1 MDSMLSAIRS
11 KRGAGAMDGKEAMEG
26 KPQAGGEMKSLV
38 DSLDE
43 GQKQELLAL
52 LGGSQQE
59 PSKIE
64 IEIEKGG
71 PTDAE
76 KKMIEKRAMSEQEM
90 PESES
95 DEVALS
101 MIDRDSL
108 RKAEGNVKPRGLG
121 DRAKMAMAQKLK
133 EKGVIK

>member
-11 KRGAGAMDGKEAMEG
+11 KRGAGAMEGKEAMDG
-26 KPQAGGEMKSLV
+26 KPHAGGEMKSLV

-76 KKMIEKRAMSEQEM
+76 KKIIEKKAMSEQEM

-95 DEVALS
+95 DEIALS